1 MKRSAAG
8 IVVLLLAVG
17 VLAGCGG
24 KKIAARVNSDTI
36 TEEEFLNRTQEVDAG
51 SLYNSVQ
58 RGGPATAGEYAMF
71 SLIREKL
78 ILQLATEKKALPTEE
93 QINNYL
99 NFAKK
104 YARPNPFMT
113 DEIRRREARQELAMR
128 NLMMQPVKLTEAE
141 IRKQYDEWAKQALT
155 EPDRYRLRII
165 VTRAKAK
172 AEKVLES
179 LKKGVPFETL
189 ALTESEDP
197 ASRQQSG
204 DIGFQAQ
211 SNLPPELFNAVKDLK
226 LGAYTTKPVEV
237 RSNQSGAPSQTGY
250 ILAQLIEKRPGRAP
264 TFEEV
269 KPLCEDRAL
278 TIKEPMAAQRV
289 ANLLREFQEKAN
301 IQINLP
307 RYQDMV
313 NKIKS
318 PQRPPVSGGAPSGA
332 PPSSTPSP
340 GSPPGR

>member
-1 MKRSAAG
+1 MKRSAVG
-8 IVVLLLAVG
+8 IAALLLAVG

-36 TEEEFLNRTQEVDAG
+36 TEEEFLNRTQEVDAI

-78 ILQLATEKKALPTEE
+78 ILQLAAEKKALPTEE
-93 QINNYL
+93 QINGYL

-104 YARPNPFMT
+104 YARHNPFSS
-113 DEIRRREARQELAMR
+113 DAAQRREARVELAMR
-128 NLMMQPVKLTEAE
+128 NMVMQPVKLTEAE
-141 IRKQYDEWAKQALT
+141 IRKQYDDEIKQALT

-172 AEKVLES
+172 ADKVMES

-211 SNLPPELFNAVKDLK
+211 SNLPPKLFNAVKELK
-226 LGAYTTKPVEV
+226 PGAYTTKPVEV
-237 RSNQSGAPSQTGY
+237 QSNQPGASQQTGY

-278 TIKEPMAAQRV
+278 ALKEPMAAQRV
-289 ANLLREFQEKAN
+289 ATLLREFQEKAN

-318 PQRPPVSGGAPSGA
+318 PQRPAVPGGAPPGTPPGGA
-332 PPSSTPSP
+332 PPP